1 MRGFVRRKRGFT
13 LVEITITLALMALLA
28 ISVMPIAKT
37 MVKREKEVELRQ
49 NLRLI
54 REAIDA
60 YKKLADEKKIEV
72 EDETEGYPPDLETL
86 VKGVEVKGGAATAGT
101 TAAPVTSSSKKSAAA
116 TEEKKIVKFL
126 RRIPRDPMTDSQD
139 WGLRSYQDKPDSEVW
154 GGENVYD
161 VYTKSNATALD
172 GTKYREW

>member
-1 MRGFVRRKRGFT
+1 MADSERAKRGFT
-13 LVEITITLALMALLA
+13 LVEMLVTLAILA
-28 ISVMPIAKT
+28 VLATAIMPIAKT
-37 MVKREKEVELRQ
+37 AVKREKEIELER

-72 EDETEGYPPDLETL
+72 KEDSEGYPPDLETL
-86 VKGVEVKGGAATAGT
+86 VKGVEVKAESDNSAGGSRK
-101 TAAPVTSSSKKSAAA
+101 SSL
-116 TEEKKIVKFL
+116 KIVKFL
-126 RRIPRDPMTDSQD
+126 RRIPRDSMTNTTD
-139 WGLRSYQDKPDSEVW
+139 WGLRSYQDEPDSSVW

-172 GTKYREW
+172 GTKYKDW